1 MEYQL
6 VLDGEIHKVSLEFK
20 EGRYVFDFGN
30 KKLEVLSESVDPNT
44 FILVIDGK
52 TYPVYIA
59 FDQKK
64 IHLWVEG
71 EKYEIQ
77 EAESVKEKKFERE
90 GIDVEGKKS
99 ICAPM
104 PGKILK
110 ILVKEGDKVRKNQSL
125 AIVEAMKMEHEIK
138 ASIVG
143 FVKKINFKED
153 DLVDT
158 QEPILELEVETEEQ
172 KE

>member
-1 MEYQL
+1 MEYEL
-6 VLDGEIHKVSLEFK
+6 VLDGEIQKISLESK
-20 EGRYVFDFGN
+20 EGKYIVDLGN
-30 KKLEVLSESVDPNT
+30 KKLEAFCETIDPNT
-44 FILVIDGK
+44 FVLVIEGK
-52 TYPVYIA
+52 SYPLYMA
-59 FDQKK
+59 SDEKK
-64 IHLWVEG
+64 FYLWVGG
-71 EKYEIQ
+71 ENFEIQ
-77 EAESVKEKKFERE
+77 EAESLKEKRFEKE
-90 GIDVEGKKS
+90 GIDLEGKKA

-138 ASIVG
+138 ASIDS

-158 QEPILELEVETEEQ
+158 EEPILELEVET
-172 KE
+172 KN